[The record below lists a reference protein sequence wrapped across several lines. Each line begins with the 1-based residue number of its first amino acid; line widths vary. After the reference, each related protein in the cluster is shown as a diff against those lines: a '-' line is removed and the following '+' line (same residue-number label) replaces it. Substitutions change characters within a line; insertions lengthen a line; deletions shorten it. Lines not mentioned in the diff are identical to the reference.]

1 MSHVWTSQPQIYT
14 GVSALARR
22 LGCVRL
28 LTGLGGANLYD
39 AVTRSHIAP
48 AAGASAVT
56 RVSTRRGYG
65 ARTNGTSAYWD
76 IPTASTGTSNRN
88 SFLWVGMVHTSGA
101 HVLRDDTSSGGMI
114 PIWQSGG
121 QFRYRNGS
129 TDYTAAGTFA
139 DNTEYCILATAGN
152 SYGQLWVD
160 GNLLVND
167 SGTAISD
174 FTSPFK
180 LSRNGASGPNYD
192 TTTVLL
198 AIFDKPVAAY
208 AQRLSRN
215 PWQLFAP
222 LRRRVVVGF
231 SAGGGAGNVGS
242 VFTSGVFGSN
252 VFRRAA

>member
-39 AVTRSHIAP
+39 AVTRSFIAP

-65 ARTNGTSAYWD
+65 ARTNGTTAYWD
-76 IPTASTGTSNRN
+76 ISAPTNANRN
-88 SFLWVGMVHTSGA
+88 AYLWVGMVHTSGA
-101 HVLRDDTSSGGMI
+101 IVLRDDTSSGGTI

-121 QFRYRNGS
+121 QFRYRNGA
-129 TDYTAAGTFA
+129 TDYTAAGTFS
-139 DNTEYCILATAGN
+139 DNTEYAILATAGA

-167 SGTAISD
+167 SSIAFID
-174 FTSPFK
+174 ITSPFK